1 MPKPYLKSVRRR
13 REEFLFLS
21 AAWAVSLLLPAGVA
35 YTADPGV
42 SPTPDPVEQKVQ
54 ALIDKAGGS
63 TSAMAAATY
72 EGARLWDEEL
82 NRVYPELMRQLPPQ
96 DQAIL
101 KESEKEWIKFRDSNR
116 RLIEE
121 TYGKAS
127 GLDNRLFAAAE
138 VLDIIKSRAV
148 ALRGYLQVV
157 EESAPN

>member
-1 MPKPYLKSVRRR
+1 MSKPYLKSVRRR
-13 REEFLFLS
+13 RQQVLFLS
-21 AAWAVSLLLPAGVA
+21 AAWAGSLLLPAGVA

-42 SPTPDPVEQKVQ
+42 SPTPDPVEQKAQ
-54 ALIDKAGGS
+54 ALLDKADGS

-116 RLIEE
+116 
-121 TYGKAS
+121 S
-127 GLDNRLFAAAE
+127 
-138 VLDIIKSRAV
+138 
-148 ALRGYLQVV
+148 
-157 EESAPN
+157 